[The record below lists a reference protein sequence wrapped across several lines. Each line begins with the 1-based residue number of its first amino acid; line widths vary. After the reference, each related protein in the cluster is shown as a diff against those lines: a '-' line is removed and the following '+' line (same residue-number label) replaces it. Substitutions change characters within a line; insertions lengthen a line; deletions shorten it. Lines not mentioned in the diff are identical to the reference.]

1 MFSEK
6 VHDKIYLASLLL
18 LVASLPFS
26 VFLTSVSHFFLLSNW
41 ILQANFKFKFQK
53 LKETKSLWVFLI
65 IIIVHVISLIN
76 TLDYAYA
83 LKDLQIKLPLLA
95 LPVIIATSKPL
106 AFRQIKTIL
115 LVFAGAVFINTI
127 IGLAYFII
135 NKAEFTNIRDMS
147 LFVSHIR
154 LSLMINLSIFSLLYF
169 LFWEKTR
176 FKYELIVYSVSIFWF
191 VSYLI
196 ILQAITGMVVFVF
209 VLLFIVIY
217 KLISS
222 RNKKLKYISTF
233 SLIGLLLLLGVSI
246 GVAIDNFYPDSYTDI
261 ETLPKYSKQGNP
273 YYHDYRSN
281 LIENGNLIYAN
292 ICEKELRQTWPEKSS
307 LHIDS
312 LDAKGQPVIHT
323 IIRYLSSLNL
333 NKDAEGLMSLKPD
346 DVRAIEDG
354 KANVRFKKGFTIDD
368 RIYQIIWQLD
378 VYFKGGN
385 PSGHSV
391 SQRLEYL
398 KTGFYILGNNFLT
411 GVGIGDVDKSY
422 KETYRKMPTPL
433 QEEFQHRAHNQFLTF
448 FIAFGA
454 IGGVL
459 VMAAIFYPVIMV
471 SGYKRYLFM
480 VFLGI
485 AVLSMLADDTLET
498 AAGATFFAFFYSLF
512 LWGYNFRTDE

>member
-6 VHDKIYLASLLL
+6 IHDKIYLASLLL

-26 VFLTSVSHFFLLSNW
+26 VFLTSVAHFFLLTNW
-41 ILQANFKFKFQK
+41 LFQADFKYKYSKF
-53 LKETKSLWVFLI
+53 KETKSLWVFLL
-65 IIIVHVISLIN
+65 IIIVHVVSLFN
-76 TLDYAYA
+76 TVDYAYA

-106 AFRQIKTIL
+106 DFKQIKSIL
-115 LVFAGAVFINTI
+115 LVFSGAVFINTI
-127 IGLAYFII
+127 IGATYFII
-135 NKAEFTNIRDMS
+135 HKEEFTNIRDMS

-154 LSLMINLSIFSLLYF
+154 LSLMINLSIFSLIYF
-169 LFWEKTR
+169 IFWKKTR
-176 FKYELIVYSVSIFWF
+176 FKSELFIYPVVILWF
-191 VSYLI
+191 ISYLV
-196 ILQAITGMVVFVF
+196 ILQAFTGMIVFVCI
-209 VLLFIVIY
+209 LFSIIIY
-217 KLISS
+217 KLVSS
-222 RNKKLKYISTF
+222 QNKKLKYISTF
-233 SLIGLLLLLGVSI
+233 SLIGLLLFIGVSL
-246 GVAIDNFYPDSYTDI
+246 GVAIDNFYPDSYPDI

-273 YYHDYRSN
+273 YYHDYRSK

-312 LDAKGQPVIHT
+312 LDAKGQPVVHT
-323 IIRYLSSLNL
+323 IIRYLSSLHL
-333 NKDAEGLMSLKPD
+333 PKDAEGLMSLNPD
-346 DVRAIEDG
+346 DIRAIEDG

-368 RIYQIIWQLD
+368 RFYQIIWQLD

-391 SQRLEYL
+391 TQRLEYL
-398 KTGFYILGNNFLT
+398 KTGFYILGNNFLF

-454 IGGVL
+454 IGGIL
-459 VMAAIFYPVIMV
+459 VIAGIFYPVIMGL
-471 SGYKRYLFM
+471 GYKRYLFM
-480 VFLGI
+480 VFFGI

-498 AAGATFFAFFYSLF
+498 AAGVTLFAFFYSLF
-512 LWGYNFRTDE
+512 LWGYNFKSDE